1 MLRALYEILLPAEE
15 MMELRQAVIPSFIIV
30 SVGKYTMPWIIDIP
44 ISALLLT
51 NLKAAQKGHVIL
63 KNISAN
69 MLLPC
74 TPHIIMIND
83 SASNDSS
90 DGMLKKKGKNCF
102 DCHAVFSIRFPTT
115 TTKLMDFDLLNC
127 MHLFCI
133 HNVPSNRSQNF
144 EIENEFFFL
153 LQINTI

>member
-1 MLRALYEILLPAEE
+1 MLKVLYEILLPVEE

-74 TPHIIMIND
+74 TPHVIMIND
-83 SASNDSS
+83 FASNDSS
-90 DGMLKKKGKNCF
+90 DGMLKKQNGL
-102 DCHAVFSIRFPTT
+102 DCHAFFSMRMQ
-115 TTKLMDFDLLNC
+115 KKKKKDFKSYIACIYFVYIIYHPAEVILLK
-127 MHLFCI
+127 
-133 HNVPSNRSQNF
+133 
-144 EIENEFFFL
+144 
-153 LQINTI
+153 

>member
-1 MLRALYEILLPAEE
+1 MSMLRALYEILLPADE

-51 NLKAAQKGHVIL
+51 NLKSAQKGHIIL

-74 TPHIIMIND
+74 TPYIIMINGF
-83 SASNDSS
+83 ASNDGSA
-90 DGMLKKKGKNCF
+90 GMLKKGKMVLSVVYSS
-102 DCHAVFSIRFPTT
+102 A
-115 TTKLMDFDLLNC
+115 
-127 MHLFCI
+127 
-133 HNVPSNRSQNF
+133 
-144 EIENEFFFL
+144 
-153 LQINTI
+153 

>member
-1 MLRALYEILLPAEE
+1 MSMLRALYEIPLPADE

-74 TPHIIMIND
+74 TLHIIMIND
-83 SASNDSS
+83 FTFNDSS
-90 DGMLKKKGKNCF
+90 DGTLKQ
-102 DCHAVFSIRFPTT
+102 
-115 TTKLMDFDLLNC
+115 TKL
-127 MHLFCI
+127 
-133 HNVPSNRSQNF
+133 S
-144 EIENEFFFL
+144 
-153 LQINTI
+153 

>member
-1 MLRALYEILLPAEE
+1 MSMLRVLYEILLPADE

-69 MLLPC
+69 TLIPC
-74 TPHIIMIND
+74 TPNIIMTND
-83 SASNDSS
+83 FASNDSS
-90 DGMLKKKGKNCF
+90 DGVKKKK
-102 DCHAVFSIRFPTT
+102 
-115 TTKLMDFDLLNC
+115 K
-127 MHLFCI
+127 
-133 HNVPSNRSQNF
+133 
-144 EIENEFFFL
+144 
-153 LQINTI
+153 

>member
-1 MLRALYEILLPAEE
+1 MSMLRALYEILLPADE

-83 SASNDSS
+83 FTSNGSS
-90 DGMLKKKGKNCF
+90 DGMLKKPKW
-102 DCHAVFSIRFPTT
+102 S
-115 TTKLMDFDLLNC
+115 
-127 MHLFCI
+127 
-133 HNVPSNRSQNF
+133 
-144 EIENEFFFL
+144 
-153 LQINTI
+153 